1 MTTVGGESALFSF
14 NEADSFSALAAA
26 GFTVG
31 FVAAQRFHTEAL
43 FGVPGRCAFR
53 EPLHKFA
60 TRVIFE

>member
-53 EPLHKFA
+53 
-60 TRVIFE
+60 